1 MGSVELHALGTLR
14 ARYTDVRLNGCL
26 AQFKIDSGEEV
37 MVVSPS
43 FPGLPVVLNE
53 VEAEVS
59 GPANLRLHMLGA
71 FIATFEWPIRG

>member
-1 MGSVELHALGTLR
+1 
-14 ARYTDVRLNGCL
+14 
-26 AQFKIDSGEEV
+26 